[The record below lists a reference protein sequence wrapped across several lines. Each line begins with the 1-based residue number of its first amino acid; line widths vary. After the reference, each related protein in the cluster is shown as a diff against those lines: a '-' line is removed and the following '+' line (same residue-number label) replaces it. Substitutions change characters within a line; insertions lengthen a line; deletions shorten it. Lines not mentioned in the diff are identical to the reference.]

1 RVDPGHPFASEI
13 TQVTN
18 PLPAEGGQDA
28 EPADRVREM
37 APQAFRA
44 KQYRAVRA
52 EDYEQTATSLPW
64 VQRAGTAFRYTG
76 SWLSVFTTVDPRGAE
91 AIPVDRAIELTELL
105 DRRRL
110 AGYES
115 FVQAPRFASLDLWI
129 TLCAQADAFRG
140 DVKRG
145 VLTALDTLA
154 HPGGTLGFFAPD
166 RFSFG
171 VALERSA
178 LEAAIQSVDGV
189 DGVLSVRYRRRGHT
203 RGFVAMPDAVA
214 VARDEIVRVDND

>member
-1 RVDPGHPFASEI
+1 RFGDGVFGAIPADDAEFEVTYRAGGGARGNVAAGAIERVDPGHPFASEI

-76 SWLSVFTTVDPRGAE
+76 SWLSVFT
-91 AIPVDRAIELTELL
+91 
-105 DRRRL
+105 
-110 AGYES
+110 
-115 FVQAPRFASLDLWI
+115 
-129 TLCAQADAFRG
+129 
-140 DVKRG
+140 
-145 VLTALDTLA
+145 
-154 HPGGTLGFFAPD
+154 
-166 RFSFG
+166 
-171 VALERSA
+171 
-178 LEAAIQSVDGV
+178 
-189 DGVLSVRYRRRGHT
+189 
-203 RGFVAMPDAVA
+203 
-214 VARDEIVRVDND
+214 